1 MPLASGTRLGPYD
14 ILSPMSASGMSEV
27 NKERDTKLD
36 RAGVINFS
44 KTEGIEYTCEND
56 KDAACVPAK
65 GEPA

>member
-1 MPLASGTRLGPYD
+1 
-14 ILSPMSASGMSEV
+14 MSASGMSEV